1 MNTYN
6 KFTKIG
12 EKTLIVGIDIG
23 KETHYGFMRTL
34 SIEDFKAFTFK
45 NTSEGFNNLLNRIV
59 GFKKRHQIENVIVAF
74 ESTGNYWI
82 PFANY
87 MKNQKDYTLL
97 QVNSKHTKRFKDITD
112 NTSNKTDHK
121 DPKVIAQIVMIGSGL
136 HVNLPSGPKADLR
149 ELTRM
154 RKTIVE
160 DRKRVV
166 NHLESTLAVYFP
178 ELGRVFKNLSCKT
191 CLLLLKETP
200 CPDTILKIPEE
211 VLIKKLRRI
220 SNGRVDQ
227 NKTRLLISHSRS
239 SVGVK
244 YGREAYLMNLNILLA
259 QIELYG
265 SQIKE
270 IEIRITKILKTL
282 AEYNILKSIN
292 GLGEI
297 TMATII
303 SEVVDFNNFGTDREL
318 LKYAGLNLVENSSG
332 KRQGNRK
339 ISKIG
344 NKFFRTSIFFATLR
358 LISKKGVY
366 HELYQTHLKK
376 GMSKKKAVISISRKL
391 VRTIHAMI
399 RKNEKFTVLHEI
411 KQYKNVA

>member
-34 SIEDFKAFTFK
+34 SIEDLKAFTFK
-45 NTSEGFNNLLNRIV
+45 NTCEGFNTLLKRIID
-59 GFKKRHQIENVIVAF
+59 FRRRHQIENVIVAF

-87 MKNQKDYTLL
+87 MMNQKGYILL

-121 DPKVIAQIVMIGSGL
+121 DPRVIAQIVMIGSGL
-136 HVNLPSGPKADLR
+136 HVNLPAGPKADLR

-160 DRKRVV
+160 NRKRVI
-166 NHLESTLAVYFP
+166 NHLESILAVYFP
-178 ELGRVFKNLSCKT
+178 ELGQVFKDLSCKT
-191 CLLLLKETP
+191 CLFLLKKTP

-211 VLIKKLRRI
+211 ILIKELRRI

-227 NKTRLLISHSRS
+227 NKTRLLISLSHS

-244 YGREAYLMNLNILLA
+244 YGMEAYLINLKILLA

-270 IEIRITKILKTL
+270 IEIRITKILKPLT
-282 AEYNILKSIN
+282 EYNILKSIN

-297 TMATII
+297 TMATIV
-303 SEVVDFNNFGTDREL
+303 SEVVDFNNFGSDREL

-332 KRQGNRK
+332 KRHGNRK

-344 NKFFRTSIFFATLR
+344 NKFLRTSIFFATLR
-358 LISKKGVY
+358 LISKRGVY

-376 GMSKKKAVISISRKL
+376 GMSKKKAVIAISRKL
-391 VRTIHAMI
+391 VRTIHAII
-399 RKNEKFTVLHEI
+399 RKNEEFNMSHEI

>member
-1 MNTYN
+1 
-6 KFTKIG
+6 
-12 EKTLIVGIDIG
+12 
-23 KETHYGFMRTL
+23 
-34 SIEDFKAFTFK
+34 
-45 NTSEGFNNLLNRIV
+45 
-59 GFKKRHQIENVIVAF
+59 
-74 ESTGNYWI
+74 
-82 PFANY
+82 
-87 MKNQKDYTLL
+87 
-97 QVNSKHTKRFKDITD
+97 
-112 NTSNKTDHK
+112 
-121 DPKVIAQIVMIGSGL
+121 
-136 HVNLPSGPKADLR
+136 
-149 ELTRM
+149 
-154 RKTIVE
+154 
-160 DRKRVV
+160 
-166 NHLESTLAVYFP
+166 
-178 ELGRVFKNLSCKT
+178 
-191 CLLLLKETP
+191 
-200 CPDTILKIPEE
+200 
-211 VLIKKLRRI
+211 
-220 SNGRVDQ
+220 
-227 NKTRLLISHSRS
+227 
-239 SVGVK
+239 
-244 YGREAYLMNLNILLA
+244 MNLNILLA

>member
-1 MNTYN
+1 
-6 KFTKIG
+6 
-12 EKTLIVGIDIG
+12 
-23 KETHYGFMRTL
+23 
-34 SIEDFKAFTFK
+34 
-45 NTSEGFNNLLNRIV
+45 
-59 GFKKRHQIENVIVAF
+59 
-74 ESTGNYWI
+74 
-82 PFANY
+82 

-178 ELGRVFKNLSCKT
+178 ELGRVFKDLSCKT
-191 CLLLLKETP
+191 CLFLLKETP

-244 YGREAYLMNLNILLA
+244 YGREAYLMNLKILLA
-259 QIELYG
+259 QIELYM

-270 IEIRITKILKTL
+270 IEIKITKILKTL

-366 HELYQTHLKK
+366 QELYQTHLKK

>member
-1 MNTYN
+1 MYKYN

-34 SIEDFKAFTFK
+34 SIEDLMVFTFK
-45 NTSEGFNNLLNRIV
+45 NTSEGFNTLL
-59 GFKKRHQIENVIVAF
+59 KRVNDFRRRYQVENVIIAF

-87 MKNQKDYTLL
+87 IMNQKDYTLL
-97 QVNSKHTKRFKDITD
+97 QINSKHTKRFKDITD

-121 DPKVIAQIVMIGSGL
+121 DPRVIAQIAMIGSGL
-136 HVNLPSGPKADLR
+136 HVNMPAGSKADLR

-160 DRKRVV
+160 NRKRVI

-178 ELGRVFKNLSCKT
+178 ELGRVFKDLSCKT
-191 CLLLLKETP
+191 CLFLLKRTP
-200 CPDTILKIPEE
+200 CPDAILKIPEE
-211 VLIKKLRRI
+211 VLIKELRRI

-227 NKTRLLISHSRS
+227 NKTKLLIFLSRC
-239 SVGVK
+239 SVGIR
-244 YGREAYLMNLNILLA
+244 YGMEAYLINLKILLE
-259 QIELYG
+259 QLELYG
-265 SQIKE
+265 AQIKE
-270 IEIRITKILKTL
+270 IEIRIINILKTL
-282 AEYNILKSIN
+282 NEYNILKTIN

-297 TMATII
+297 TMATVV

-358 LISKKGVY
+358 LISKRGVY

-376 GMSKKKAVISISRKL
+376 GMSKKKAVIAISRKL

-399 RKNEKFTVLHEI
+399 RKNEEFNLSYEI
-411 KQYKNVA
+411 NQYKNVA

>member
-45 NTSEGFNNLLNRIV
+45 NTSEGFNTLLNRIV
-59 GFKKRHQIENVIVAF
+59 DFKKRHQIENVIVAF

-112 NTSNKTDHK
+112 NTSNKTDNK

-178 ELGRVFKNLSCKT
+178 ELGRVFKDLSCKT

>member
-23 KETHYGFMRTL
+23 KETHYGFMRTV

-45 NTSEGFNNLLNRIV
+45 NTFEGFNILLNRIV
-59 GFKKRHQIENVIVAF
+59 GFKKRHQLENVIIAF

-87 MKNQKDYTLL
+87 MNNQKDYTLL

-149 ELTRM
+149 ELTRV

-160 DRKRVV
+160 DRKRVI

-178 ELGRVFKNLSCKT
+178 ELGRVFKDLSCKT
-191 CLLLLKETP
+191 CLFLLKETP

-211 VLIKKLRRI
+211 VLIKKLQRI

-227 NKTRLLISHSRS
+227 SKTRLLISHSRS

-244 YGREAYLMNLNILLA
+244 YGREAYLMNLKILLT

-282 AEYNILKSIN
+282 AEYNILKSIH

-366 HELYQTHLKK
+366 HELYQIHLKN
-376 GMSKKKAVISISRKL
+376 GMIRKKAVIAISRKL
-391 VRTIHAMI
+391 VRTIYAMI
-399 RKNEKFTVLHEI
+399 KKNEEFNMSHEI

>member
-45 NTSEGFNNLLNRIV
+45 NTSEGFNTLLKRIID
-59 GFKKRHQIENVIVAF
+59 FKRWHRIENVIVAF

-87 MKNQKDYTLL
+87 MMNQKDYTLL

-121 DPKVIAQIVMIGSGL
+121 DPRVIAQIVMIGSGL
-136 HVNLPSGPKADLR
+136 HVNLPAGPKADLR

-160 DRKRVV
+160 NKKRVI

-178 ELGRVFKNLSCKT
+178 ELGRVFKDLSCKT
-191 CLLLLKETP
+191 CLFLLKEAP
-200 CPDTILKIPEE
+200 IPDAILKMPEE
-211 VLIKKLRRI
+211 LLIKALRRI

-227 NKTRLLISHSRS
+227 NKTKLLISLSHC
-239 SVGVK
+239 SVGIR
-244 YGREAYLMNLNILLA
+244 YGMEAYLINLKILLA
-259 QIELYG
+259 QLELYG
-265 SQIKE
+265 AQIKE

-282 AEYNILKSIN
+282 HEYNILKTIN

-297 TMATII
+297 TMATVI
-303 SEVVDFNNFGTDREL
+303 SEVVDFNNFKTDREL

-358 LISKKGVY
+358 LISKRGVY

-376 GMSKKKAVISISRKL
+376 GMSKKKAVIAISRKL

-399 RKNEKFTVLHEI
+399 RKNEEFNMSHEI
-411 KQYKNVA
+411 NKYKNAA

>member
-160 DRKRVV
+160 GRKRVV

>member
-160 DRKRVV
+160 GRKRVV

-178 ELGRVFKNLSCKT
+178 ELGRVFKDLSCKT